1 MKKLLFVLFLSSCS
15 PSILKHAPTE
25 GFSHVGTDVYYMG
38 EKCATMTSLE
48 MAYDN
53 NKIVRECTL
62 IITDEKFDQYALN
75 IIKYM
80 RKKVPHWEVEVELK
94 KTPVP

>member
-15 PSILKHAPTE
+15 PSIFNNVSIE
-25 GFSHVGTDVYYMG
+25 GFSHVGSDVYYMG

-53 NKIVRECTL
+53 KKIVRECTM

-80 RKKVPHWEVEVELK
+80 RLKTPQWEIEVELK
-94 KTPVP
+94 KEPKP

>member
-1 MKKLLFVLFLSSCS
+1 
-15 PSILKHAPTE
+15 
-25 GFSHVGTDVYYMG
+25 
-38 EKCATMTSLE
+38 

-53 NKIVRECTL
+53 KKIVRECTM

-80 RKKVPHWEVEVELK
+80 RLKTPQWEIEVELK
-94 KTPVP
+94 KEPKP